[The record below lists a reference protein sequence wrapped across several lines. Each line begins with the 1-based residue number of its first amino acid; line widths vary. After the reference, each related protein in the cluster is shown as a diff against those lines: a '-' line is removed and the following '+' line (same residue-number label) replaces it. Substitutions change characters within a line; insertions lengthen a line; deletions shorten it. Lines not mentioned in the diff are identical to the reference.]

1 MKFTERLAHAWDV
14 FKNGDR
20 PYRHDYG
27 ISYGIRPDRVR
38 MTLGNERSIIA
49 SLYNRIAIDVA
60 SIGIQHVR
68 LDENGRYLETIKSR
82 LNECLT
88 VSANIDQTARAFI
101 QDVVISMFDEGCVAI
116 VPVDTDVSPINQNS
130 YDIITMRTGKILE
143 WFPEHI
149 RVRLYND
156 KEGKQEEVILPK
168 KMVAIVENPLYAVMN
183 EPNST
188 LSRLIRKLNLLD
200 NIDEKNSSAKL
211 DLIIQLPYIVKSEA
225 RKQQAEQRRK
235 DIELQLTSSQY
246 GIAYTDGTERIT
258 QLNRAVESNLMPEIE
273 YLTKML
279 YSQLG
284 LDETVFNGTA
294 DEKTM
299 LNYHNRTIEPVI
311 SAITDSMRRTFLTK
325 TARTQGQ
332 SIMFF
337 RDPFRL
343 VPVQE
348 LADIADRFTRNEILS
363 SNEVRAIIGYKPVNT
378 ERAEELS
385 NKNIAQEGEQML
397 PEDGMSD
404 GMTEED
410 FQEGFNQLDQAD
422 YELDELEGS
431 M

>member
-1 MKFTERLAHAWDV
+1 MKLRERLAHAWDA
-14 FKNGDR
+14 FRSSDHS
-20 PYRHDYG
+20 YRHDYG
-27 ISYGIRPDRVR
+27 ISYGARPDRSR
-38 MTLGNERSIIA
+38 LSLGNERSIIA
-49 SLYNRIAIDVA
+49 SLYNRIAIDVSA
-60 SIGIQHVR
+60 ITIQHVR
-68 LDENGRYLETIKSR
+68 LDENGRFLETIKSR
-82 LNECLT
+82 MNECLT
-88 VSANIDQTARAFI
+88 VSANIDQTARAFM
-101 QDVVISMFDEGCVAI
+101 QDVVISLFDEGCVAI
-116 VPVDTDVSPINQNS
+116 VPVETDDSPIQGNS
-130 YDIITMRTGKILE
+130 YDIISWRTGQVLE
-143 WFPEHI
+143 WFPEHV
-149 RVRLYND
+149 RVRVYND
-156 KEGKQEEVILPK
+156 KKGIREDIILPK
-168 KMVAIVENPLYAVMN
+168 KMVAIIENPLYAVMN

-200 NIDEKNSSAKL
+200 NIDENNSSAKL

-235 DIELQLTSSQY
+235 DIEMQLTSSQY

-284 LDETVFNGTA
+284 IDETVLNGTA

-299 LNYHNRTIEPVI
+299 LNYHNRTVEPVI

-332 SIMFF
+332 SIIFF

-343 VPVQE
+343 VPVNE

-363 SNEVRAIIGYKPVNT
+363 SNEVRAIIGYKPVDT
-378 ERAEELS
+378 QRAEELS
-385 NKNIAQEGEQML
+385 NKNIAQEGEEML
-397 PEDGMSD
+397 PEDG
-404 GMTEED
+404 GMTEAD
-410 FQEGFNQLDQAD
+410 FQEGFAQLDQAD
-422 YELDELEGS
+422 AEIDELEGS

>member
-1 MKFTERLAHAWDV
+1 MKFTERLAHAWDA
-14 FKNGDR
+14 FRGSDR
-20 PYRHDYG
+20 SYRHDYG
-27 ISYGIRPDRVR
+27 MSYGRRPDRVR

-49 SLYNRIAIDVA
+49 SLYNRIAIDVSA
-60 SIGIQHVR
+60 ITIQHVR
-68 LDENGRYLETIKSR
+68 LDENGRYLEPIKSR

-88 VSANIDQTARAFI
+88 VSANIDQTARAFM
-101 QDVVISMFDEGCVAI
+101 QDVVISLFDEGSVAI
-116 VPVDTDVSPINQNS
+116 VPIETDVSPINQNS
-130 YDIITMRTGKILE
+130 YDIISMRTGQIIE
-143 WFPEHI
+143 WFPEHV
-149 RVRLYND
+149 RVRAYND
-156 KEGKQEEVILPK
+156 KKGLKEDIILPK

-200 NIDEKNSSAKL
+200 NIDENNSSAKL

-235 DIELQLTSSQY
+235 DIEMQLTSSQY

-279 YSQLG
+279 YAQLG

-332 SIMFF
+332 SIIFF

-343 VPVQE
+343 VPVNE

-363 SNEVRAIIGYKPVNT
+363 SNEVRAIIGYKPVDT
-378 ERAEELS
+378 QRAEELS

-397 PEDGMSD
+397 PEEE

-410 FQEGFNQLDQAD
+410 FQQGFQQLDQAD
-422 YELDELEGS
+422 AELDELEGS